1 MATAVGIRMHERHE
15 NEKWKKTLWL
25 KLTTIRWLRHIYLN
39 TKWKSGTNMNT
50 DHTGRFNHHIHEFE
64 VYHTINTLQ
73 FITLRD
79 RILQRWIVIT
89 LKIILTTS
97 PQLQGKCNALLD
109 DATLMQKLN
118 QLQLFCQETL
128 CCFWCSPTWWS
139 HWNKWGGCVYQHSST
154 VSVTIG
160 PAVTCLFCRL
170 SHLAFLFSALL
181 SGKAFP
187 FWFRCRGVNRF
198 SLRAQEKRAST
209 LYLSKEMHAMYKVA
223 CLQSAV
229 ITMWL

>member
-1 MATAVGIRMHERHE
+1 
-15 NEKWKKTLWL
+15 
-25 KLTTIRWLRHIYLN
+25 
-39 TKWKSGTNMNT
+39 MNT

-128 CCFWCSPTWWS
+128 CCF
-139 HWNKWGGCVYQHSST
+139 
-154 VSVTIG
+154 
-160 PAVTCLFCRL
+160 
-170 SHLAFLFSALL
+170 
-181 SGKAFP
+181 
-187 FWFRCRGVNRF
+187 
-198 SLRAQEKRAST
+198 
-209 LYLSKEMHAMYKVA
+209 
-223 CLQSAV
+223 
-229 ITMWL
+229 